1 MLDKRNFYINGKWV
15 KPLKTNDLEV
25 INPSSEEPFAVISL
39 GSKDDTDSAVKAA
52 KKAFD
57 KWKETSK
64 EERIKLLEKL
74 LTIYK
79 KRSKEM
85 SEAISMEMGSPI
97 DYSSSTHTT
106 SGQSHLEDFILRLKE
121 FNFEEH
127 FDSKSNNHISY
138 EPIGV
143 CGLITPWNWPIN
155 QIALK
160 VIPAFA
166 AGCTM
171 VLKPSEI
178 APISGML
185 FAEMIDEAGFPSGV
199 FNLVNGDGAGVGT
212 NISSHPDIDMISF
225 TGSTRAGKLISK
237 NAADTIKRV
246 CLELG
251 GKGGNIVFADSYPN
265 AVRDG
270 IRNVMSNSGQSCD
283 APTRML
289 VEKSI
294 YEKAIK
300 EAANEANK
308 IKVDIASKKGDHIG
322 PVVSKVQYD
331 KIINLIKSGIDEGAT
346 LATGGPELPNNLN
359 KGYFIK
365 PTIFTNVTNDMEIA
379 KKEIFGPVLSIIPFE
394 TEEEAIKIT
403 NDTEYGLGNYLQT
416 EDKKK
421 AKRVAK
427 KLRSGIV
434 YINGKAADSG
444 TPFGGYRQSGNG
456 REGGTWGLEEGGKLR
471 RYAHIG
477 TGNYNPATARVYT
490 DFGLLTSHRQI
501 TRDIADIF
509 NRMTGFARPPR
520 YRSLL
525 VAPHHMRKHLLKRIR
540 RETKHAKKGEPASM
554 LFKCNALTDP
564 EIIDTLYEASR
575 AGVQIDL
582 LVRGVCCL
590 VPGVPDQSQTIRVRS
605 VVGRFLEHSRAYW
618 FENGGKHELY
628 IGSADLMQR
637 NLDRRVEVLTPV
649 VDPDIART
657 IRTRILDLYLED
669 CERSRVLQSD
679 GEYVRLRGDEPGL
692 DVQESLLEA
701 KRR

>member
-15 KPLKTNDLEV
+15 TPSKPNDFEV
-25 INPSSEEPFAVISL
+25 INPSNEEPFAIISL
-39 GSKDDTDSAVKAA
+39 GDEVDTNSAVKAA
-52 KKAFD
+52 KESFSS
-57 KWKETSK
+57 WKKTSK
-64 EERIKLLEKL
+64 EERINLLEKL
-74 LTIYK
+74 LKVYK
-79 KRSKEM
+79 KRFDEM
-85 SEAISMEMGSPI
+85 AEAQSMEMGAPI
-97 DYSSSTHTT
+97 DYAKSALTAM
-106 SGQSHLEDFILRLKE
+106 GQSHLEDFILRLKS
-121 FNFEEH
+121 FKFEEH
-127 FDSKSNNHISY
+127 FDSKSNNHIAY

-143 CGLITPWNWPIN
+143 CGLITPWNFPIN

-160 VIPAFA
+160 VIPALA
-166 AGCTM
+166 TGCTTI
-171 VLKPSEI
+171 LKPSEI
-178 APISGML
+178 APISPML
-185 FAEMIDEAGFPSGV
+185 FAEMIDEAGFPPGV

-212 NISSHPDIDMISF
+212 QISGHPDIVMISF

-270 IRNVMSNSGQSCD
+270 IRNVMNNSGQSCD

-294 YEKAIK
+294 YERAIT
-300 EAANEANK
+300 EAEDEANK

-365 PTIFTNVTNDMEIA
+365 PTIFTNVTNDMQIA
-379 KKEIFGPVLSIIPFE
+379 KKEIFGPVLSIISFE

-416 EDKKK
+416 EDKEK

-456 REGGTWGLEEGGKLR
+456 REGGIWGLEE
-471 RYAHIG
+471 
-477 TGNYNPATARVYT
+477 
-490 DFGLLTSHRQI
+490 
-501 TRDIADIF
+501 
-509 NRMTGFARPPR
+509 
-520 YRSLL
+520 
-525 VAPHHMRKHLLKRIR
+525 
-540 RETKHAKKGEPASM
+540 
-554 LFKCNALTDP
+554 
-564 EIIDTLYEASR
+564 
-575 AGVQIDL
+575 
-582 LVRGVCCL
+582 
-590 VPGVPDQSQTIRVRS
+590 
-605 VVGRFLEHSRAYW
+605 
-618 FENGGKHELY
+618 
-628 IGSADLMQR
+628 
-637 NLDRRVEVLTPV
+637 
-649 VDPDIART
+649 
-657 IRTRILDLYLED
+657 YLE
-669 CERSRVLQSD
+669 VKTIT
-679 GEYVRLRGDEPGL
+679 GW
-692 DVQESLLEA
+692 
-701 KRR
+701 K